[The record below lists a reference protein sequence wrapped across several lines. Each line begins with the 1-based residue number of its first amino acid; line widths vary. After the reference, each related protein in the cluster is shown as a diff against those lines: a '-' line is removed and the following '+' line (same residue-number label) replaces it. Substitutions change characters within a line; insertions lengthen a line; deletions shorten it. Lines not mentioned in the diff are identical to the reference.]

1 MADHAAEVPM
11 SPYGGRRFVL
21 TIGAA
26 IVYTGLLIAGIV
38 NEESYIWLQG
48 ITVGAYMTASSI
60 QKVAESK

>member
-1 MADHAAEVPM
+1 M

-26 IVYTGLLIAGIV
+26 TVYTGLLVAGIIDQ
-38 NEESYIWLQG
+38 EAYIWLQG

-60 QKVAESK
+60 QKVAESKV